1 MNVKV
6 RRTTAI
12 NLLHVSMNA
21 DPIHAS
27 ARLGTLEMDIAVA
40 IQPHRDPALKSGNLL
55 AVAETM

>member
-6 RRTTAI
+6 RRTTVI

-21 DPIHAS
+21 GPIHAS
-27 ARLGTLEMDIAVA
+27 ARLGTLEMDIAVLS
-40 IQPHRDPALKSGNLL
+40 QNQDPAVKSGNTS

>member
-6 RRTTAI
+6 RRTTVI

-21 DPIHAS
+21 GPIHAS

-40 IQPHRDPALKSGNLL
+40 FQPRDPALKSGNLL
-55 AVAETM
+55 AVVETM